1 MSLCQWS
8 SSANSYIIMWDM
20 WTLNNQCPLKD
31 QCKQIPSQIQTNT
44 LSYTNIKQTYFPN
57 NKEVFVSETPWATP
71 ATTGRCTTGTNLS
84 TTSGTGTSEV
94 ADFFYDFV
102 WSFRHFN
109 ILGLLQLPP
118 NHQFS
123 NEKLR
128 NRWRTAGLCLCLLE
142 WVHANAQ
149 KRE

>member
-1 MSLCQWS
+1 
-8 SSANSYIIMWDM
+8 MWEM

-84 TTSGTGTSEV
+84 ITSGTGTSEV
-94 ADFFYDFV
+94 ADFFLRFF

-109 ILGLLQLPP
+109 ILGLLQIISFQMKSSGTGEGPRASACA
-118 NHQFS
+118 FW
-123 NEKLR
+123 NEFMPMLR
-128 NRWRTAGLCLCLLE
+128 KENRTGGHC
-142 WVHANAQ
+142 Q
-149 KRE
+149 